1 VASNF
6 VDLKNVIATTF
17 SKVNPLFCCS
27 MVLIVGLL
35 FIEEYINTLQRG
47 HNLSYITLFSA
58 SLPISKP
65 H

>member
-6 VDLKNVIATTF
+6 VELKNVIATTL

-27 MVLIVGLL
+27 MDLIVSLL

-47 HNLSYITLFSA
+47 HNLSSITLFSA
-58 SLPISKP
+58 LLPISQP